1 MNMIKKNYK
10 LISVLILAASLVP
23 YILISF
29 YSRPCADDY
38 NYSIEMIRMVERG
51 ENGLIPVIRSAL
63 QTDLRFY
70 RTWNGLYAGA
80 FLQALQPGAYL
91 GERNYY
97 AGVLALMLVIF
108 LCLYCF
114 IRTFFTV
121 FKTEL
126 KPLLPACI
134 LFAFFIHGMISPVQ
148 GLYWLGGA
156 YNYLPF
162 LFLLLVNVA
171 LILNYNHHNDQ
182 ETKYLLL
189 SSLVSFVVGGGNHI
203 TSFLDILVLLVF
215 SISSLIRKKK
225 RGVIIPLLIAIGGFL
240 LVVLAPGTRVRAS
253 VNESQ
258 RLPATLIATV
268 TKALE
273 LVRSA
278 DYTMNLRFVVY
289 LFLLLLLASSIKD
302 CTTLKSVKIHPVV
315 LFLIF
320 AMFFCE
326 MLAVPYYSMGSFGAG
341 RVKNIDWM
349 AFTVMIGLLWVY
361 LLIRLADRYP
371 SIDRFLNR
379 INKADKALP
388 VILSCLLLVI
398 FSRNMYAV
406 GKELSD
412 GTAQTFARQCDERY
426 EIMKRYRGSEEI
438 IEVDPLIDSSIL
450 KFNDIVDDL
459 QDWRNVSWNQY
470 YKVKAILKIDK

>member
-10 LISVLILAASLVP
+10 PISILILAASLIP

-51 ENGLIPVIRSAL
+51 ENGLFPVIKAAL
-63 QTDLRFY
+63 QTDLGFY
-70 RTWNGLYAGA
+70 RSWNGLYTGA

-97 AGVLALMLVIF
+97 AGVLALMLVLF
-108 LCLYCF
+108 LCLYYF
-114 IRTFFTV
+114 IRTLFTV
-121 FKTEL
+121 FKTGL
-126 KPLLPACI
+126 KPLLPTCI

-162 LFLLLVNVA
+162 LFLMLVNVA
-171 LILNYNHHNDQ
+171 LVLNYYHCDGQ
-182 ETKYLLL
+182 EIKYLLL
-189 SSLVSFVVGGGNHI
+189 SSLVSFVIGGGNHI

-215 SISSLIRKKK
+215 SIFSLIRKKK
-225 RGVIIPLLIAIGGFL
+225 RGVIIPLLIAITGFL
-240 LVVLAPGTRVRAS
+240 LVMFAPGTRVRAS
-253 VNESQ
+253 VNNSQ
-258 RLPATLIATV
+258 SLSATLIATIM
-268 TKALE
+268 KALE

-289 LFLLLLLASSIKD
+289 LLLLLLLASSIKD
-302 CTTLKSVKIHPVV
+302 NASIKAIRIHPIL

-341 RVKNIDWM
+341 RVKNIDWF

-371 SIDRFLNR
+371 SIDRFLDR
-379 INKADKALP
+379 INKTDKVLP
-388 VILSCLLLVI
+388 VILYCVLLVV

-406 GKELSD
+406 SKELSD

-426 EIMKRYRGSEEI
+426 EIMKQYRDSEEV
-438 IEVDPLIDSSIL
+438 IEVDPIIDSSIL
-450 KFNDIVDDL
+450 KFDDIVDDL
-459 QDWRNVSWNQY
+459 QDWRNRSWYEY
-470 YKVKAILKIDK
+470 YRVKTIVKTKK